1 MWATQRQGETLVTG
15 WEKKPTSTESLV
27 ISRCYGQ
34 DSTPLKN
41 LVQAAIDHAE
51 KKETGLVKI
60 FQVHRWGGRWEEC
73 QQKNPRALE
82 SVVLDGTIA
91 QDIIADI

>member
-1 MWATQRQGETLVTG
+1 
-15 WEKKPTSTESLV
+15 
-27 ISRCYGQ
+27 
-34 DSTPLKN
+34 
-41 LVQAAIDHAE
+41 VQAAIDHAE
-51 KKETGLVKI
+51 KKETGLMKI

-73 QQKNPRALE
+73 QQKKPRALE